1 LLLDVNGLV
10 SNLLVNL
17 DNVES
22 NGLGQ
27 RSALA
32 DGDDIAFTE
41 EESRGAVCC
50 DILVTLFVPL
60 VLPNILQVATTDNN
74 GALHLGRHNDTLQ
87 NASAN
92 RNIAGEWALF
102 VDVGAF
108 DSSLRGLEAETDV
121 LGPASLLDGL
131 LADNLLGA
139 DEDSVLLLPKPCA

>member
-1 LLLDVNGLV
+1 MLLDVNGLV

-50 DILVTLFVPL
+50 DILVTLFVPDEEH
-60 VLPNILQVATTDNN
+60 VKMITN
-74 GALHLGRHNDTLQ
+74 GR
-87 NASAN
+87 
-92 RNIAGEWALF
+92 
-102 VDVGAF
+102 GAW
-108 DSSLRGLEAETDV
+108 
-121 LGPASLLDGL
+121 
-131 LADNLLGA
+131 
-139 DEDSVLLLPKPCA
+139 